1 MILLRHRRA
10 IVLASLML
18 FLAGCAPVGPNYKRP
33 SAPVPVSFKEP
44 LPAGWKQAEPGGAFV
59 NGKWWE
65 VYNDAALNALEEQV
79 GISNQN
85 VLQAEAQYRE
95 ARAVA
100 REARSALFPT
110 VSAGIGVTA
119 TGAGGAASTA
129 AGANGSSNAGT
140 RTAYSLPFNVA
151 WEPDLWGSIRR
162 SVTGNIALAQATEAD
177 LENARLLFQAELAQD
192 YFQLHGIDGDADL
205 LRTTVDSYN
214 EYLTLTKNR
223 YAAGVASDLDV
234 AQAESQLYSTQ
245 SALIDLGEQR
255 AQLEHAIA
263 ILVGKPPS
271 DLSVP
276 PVPLTMPPPQI
287 PLGLPSDL
295 LERRPDI
302 ASAERRVAAANE
314 QIGIAMAA
322 FYPVLSLSAS
332 AGLNASSLGK
342 WFSWPSRFW
351 SVGPGLSET
360 LFDAGRRR
368 AVVAQQQA
376 AYDATVD
383 GYRQSVL
390 TALQQVEDN
399 LAALRV
405 LSDENDKLQ
414 QTIQSA
420 DRALNISNAQY
431 RAGTTSYLTVI
442 TSQAA
447 LLSAQRSAIQLLSRR
462 MTASVLLVEALGGGW
477 NSSRLPSRQDVIAA
491 GAPASSSDRSLKSSA
506 FPDIARM
513 VSHTSVTF
521 F

>member
-1 MILLRHRRA
+1 MTLLRHRRA
-10 IVLASLML
+10 IILGSGIFFLAS
-18 FLAGCAPVGPNYKRP
+18 CAPVGPNYRKP
-33 SAPVPVSFKEP
+33 SAPIPVSFKEP
-44 LPAGWKQAEPGGAFV
+44 LPAGWKQAEPGGAFAQ
-59 NGKWWE
+59 GKWWE
-65 VYNDAALNALEEQV
+65 IYNDPALNALEEQV
-79 GISNQN
+79 SVTNQN

-95 ARAVA
+95 ARALA

-110 VSAGIGVTA
+110 VSAGIGITA
-119 TGAGGAASTA
+119 TGAGGAASNA
-129 AGANGSSNAGT
+129 AGANGSSSAGT

-151 WEPDLWGSIRR
+151 WEPDLWGSVRR
-162 SVTGNIALAQATEAD
+162 SVTGNIELAQASEAD
-177 LENARLLFQAELAQD
+177 LENARLLYQAELAQD
-192 YFQLHGIDGDADL
+192 YFQIHGIDGEADL
-205 LRTTVDSYN
+205 LQTTSDSYN

-234 AQAESQLYSTQ
+234 AQAESQLYSAQ

-263 ILVGKPPS
+263 ILTGKPPS
-271 DLSVP
+271 DVSVAH
-276 PVPLTMPPPQI
+276 VPLSMPPPPI
-287 PLGLPSDL
+287 PIGLPSDL

-302 ASAERRVAAANE
+302 AGAERRVAAANE

-322 FYPVLSLSAS
+322 FYPVLTLSGS
-332 AGLNASSLGK
+332 AGLNASSLAK
-342 WFSWPSRFW
+342 WFTWPSRFW

-376 AYDATVD
+376 AYDATVA
-383 GYRQSVL
+383 GYRQNVL

-420 DRALNISNAQY
+420 DRALTISSAQY

-442 TSQAA
+442 TAQATLLASQ
-447 LLSAQRSAIQLLSRR
+447 RNGIQLLSRR
-462 MTASVLLVEALGGGW
+462 LTASVLLGW
-477 NSSRLPSRQDVIAA
+477 RRWEGDGILQDCRAA
-491 GAPASSSDRSLKSSA
+491 R
-506 FPDIARM
+506 
-513 VSHTSVTF
+513 TSWPCGSN
-521 F
+521 

>member
-1 MILLRHRRA
+1 MMLLRHRRA
-10 IVLASLML
+10 IMLGGVML
-18 FLAGCAPVGPNYKRP
+18 FLAACAPVGPNYKRP

-44 LPAGWKQAEPGGAFV
+44 LPAGWKLAEPGGAFV

-65 VYNDAALNALEEQV
+65 IYNDPVLNALEEQV
-79 GISNQN
+79 SISNQN
-85 VLQAEAQYRE
+85 VLQAEAQYNE
-95 ARAVA
+95 ARAAA

-110 VSAGIGVTA
+110 VSAGIGITA
-119 TGAGGAASTA
+119 TGAGGAASNA
-129 AGANGSSNAGT
+129 AGANGSSSAGT

-162 SVTGNIALAQATEAD
+162 SVTGNIALAQASEAD

-205 LRTTVDSYN
+205 LRTTADSYN

-263 ILVGKPPS
+263 ILIGKPPS
-271 DLSVP
+271 DLTLP
-276 PVPLTMPPPQI
+276 PVALTMPPPQI
-287 PLGLPSDL
+287 PIGLPSDL

-302 ASAERRVAAANE
+302 AGAERRVAAANE

-332 AGLNASSLGK
+332 AGLNASSLAK
-342 WFSWPSRFW
+342 WFTWPSRFW
-351 SVGPGLSET
+351 SVGPGLSDT

-368 AVVAQQQA
+368 AIVAQQQA
-376 AYDATVD
+376 AYDATVA

-405 LSDENDKLQ
+405 LSDESDKLQ
-414 QTIQSA
+414 QNIQSA
-420 DRALNISNAQY
+420 DRALNISSAQY
-431 RAGTTSYLTVI
+431 KAGTTSYLTVI

-447 LLSAQRSAIQLLSRR
+447 LLGSQRSAVQLLSRR
-462 MTASVLLVEALGGGW
+462 LTASVLLVEALGGGW
-477 NSSRLPSRQDVIAA
+477 NTSRLPSRQQVMATGNHPA
-491 GAPASSSDRSLKSSA
+491 GA
-506 FPDIARM
+506 
-513 VSHTSVTF
+513 VVQ
-521 F
+521 

>member
-1 MILLRHRRA
+1 MMLLRNRRA
-10 IVLASLML
+10 IVLGSGIF
-18 FLAGCAPVGPNYKRP
+18 FLASCAPVGPNYKRP
-33 SAPVPVSFKEP
+33 SAPIPVSFKEP
-44 LPAGWKQAEPGGAFV
+44 LPAGWKQAEPGGAFAK
-59 NGKWWE
+59 GKWWE
-65 VYNDAALNALEEQV
+65 IYNDPALNALEEQV
-79 GISNQN
+79 SVTNQN

-95 ARAVA
+95 ARALA

-110 VSAGIGVTA
+110 VGVGVGITA
-119 TGAGGAASTA
+119 TGAGGAASNA

-162 SVTGNIALAQATEAD
+162 SVTGNIEFAQASEAD
-177 LENARLLFQAELAQD
+177 LENARLLYQAELAQD
-192 YFQLHGIDGDADL
+192 YFQLHGIDGEADL
-205 LRTTVDSYN
+205 LQTTSDSYN

-234 AQAESQLYSTQ
+234 AQAESQLYSAQ

-263 ILVGKPPS
+263 ILTGKPPS
-271 DLSVP
+271 DVSIP
-276 PVPLTMPPPQI
+276 PVPLSMPPPPI
-287 PLGLPSDL
+287 PIGLPSDL

-322 FYPVLSLSAS
+322 FYPAFTLSGG
-332 AGLNASSLGK
+332 AGLNASSLAK
-342 WFSWPSRFW
+342 WFTWPSRFW

-376 AYDATVD
+376 AYDATVA
-383 GYRQSVL
+383 GYRQNVL

-420 DRALNISNAQY
+420 DRALTISSAQY

-442 TSQAA
+442 TSQAT
-447 LLSAQRSAIQLLSRR
+447 LLGSQRSAIQLLSRR
-462 MTASVLLVEALGGGW
+462 LTASVLLVEALGGGW
-477 NSSRLPSRQDVIAA
+477 DSTRLPTRQDVMAA
-491 GAPASSSDRSLKSSA
+491 R
-506 FPDIARM
+506 
-513 VSHTSVTF
+513 
-521 F
+521 

>member
-1 MILLRHRRA
+1 MMFPRHRRA
-10 IVLASLML
+10 IVLGSLML

-33 SAPVPVSFKEP
+33 SAPVPVSFKET

-65 VYNDAALNALEEQV
+65 VYNDTALNALEEQV
-79 GISNQN
+79 SISNQN

-119 TGAGGAASTA
+119 TGAGGAASNA
-129 AGANGSSNAGT
+129 AGANGSSSAGT

-162 SVTGNIALAQATEAD
+162 SVTGNIELAQATEAD

-205 LRTTVDSYN
+205 IRTTADSYN

-223 YAAGVASDLDV
+223 YASGVASDLDV

-245 SALIDLGEQR
+245 AALIDLGEQR

-263 ILVGKPPS
+263 ILIGKPPS
-271 DLSVP
+271 ELSVP
-276 PVPLTMPPPQI
+276 PVPLTMPPPPVPI
-287 PLGLPSDL
+287 GLPSDL

-302 ASAERRVAAANE
+302 AGAERRVAAANE

-322 FYPVLSLSAS
+322 FYPVLTLSAS
-332 AGLNASSLGK
+332 AGLNASSLAK
-342 WFSWPSRFW
+342 WFTWPSRFW

-376 AYDATVD
+376 AYDSTVA

-414 QTIQSA
+414 QTIRSA
-420 DRALNISNAQY
+420 DRALNIASAQY

-442 TSQAA
+442 TSQAT
-447 LLSAQRSAIQLLSRR
+447 LLGSQRSAIQLLSRR
-462 MTASVLLVEALGGGW
+462 LTASVLLIEALGGGW
-477 NSSRLPSRQDVIAA
+477 DSSRLPSRQNVIAA
-491 GAPASSSDRSLKSSA
+491 SSA
-506 FPDIARM
+506 PG
-513 VSHTSVTF
+513 SK
-521 F
+521 

>member
-1 MILLRHRRA
+1 MMLLRNRRA
-10 IVLASLML
+10 IVLGSGIF
-18 FLAGCAPVGPNYKRP
+18 FLASCAPVGPNYKRP
-33 SAPVPVSFKEP
+33 SAPIPVSFKEP
-44 LPAGWKQAEPGGAFV
+44 LPAGWKQAEPGGAFAK
-59 NGKWWE
+59 GKWWE
-65 VYNDAALNALEEQV
+65 IYNDPALNALEEQV
-79 GISNQN
+79 SVTNQN

-95 ARAVA
+95 ARALA

-110 VSAGIGVTA
+110 VGVGVGITA
-119 TGAGGAASTA
+119 TGAGGAASNA

-162 SVTGNIALAQATEAD
+162 SVTGNIELAQASEAD
-177 LENARLLFQAELAQD
+177 LENARLLYQSELAQD
-192 YFQLHGIDGDADL
+192 YFQLHGIDGEADL
-205 LRTTVDSYN
+205 LQTTSDSYN

-234 AQAESQLYSTQ
+234 AQAESQLYSAQ

-255 AQLEHAIA
+255 AQLEHAVA
-263 ILVGKPPS
+263 ILTGKPPS
-271 DLSVP
+271 DMSIP
-276 PVPLTMPPPQI
+276 AVPLSMPPPPI
-287 PLGLPSDL
+287 PIGLPSDL

-322 FYPVLSLSAS
+322 FYPAFTLSSG
-332 AGLNASSLGK
+332 AGLNASSLAK
-342 WFSWPSRFW
+342 WFTWPSRFW

-376 AYDATVD
+376 AYDATVT
-383 GYRQSVL
+383 GYRQNVL

-420 DRALNISNAQY
+420 DRALTISSAQY

-442 TSQAA
+442 TSQAT
-447 LLSAQRSAIQLLSRR
+447 LLGAQRSAIQLLSRR
-462 MTASVLLVEALGGGW
+462 LTASVLLVEALGGGW
-477 NSSRLPSRQDVIAA
+477 DSSRLPTRQDVMAA
-491 GAPASSSDRSLKSSA
+491 R
-506 FPDIARM
+506 
-513 VSHTSVTF
+513 
-521 F
+521 

>member
-1 MILLRHRRA
+1 MMRTVLLSS
-10 IVLASLML
+10 VML
-18 FLAGCAPVGPNYKRP
+18 LLSGCAPVGPNYRRP
-33 SAPVPVSFKEP
+33 STPVPMSFKEP

-59 NGKWWE
+59 SGKWWE
-65 VYNDAALNALEEQV
+65 IYNDSALNALEEQV
-79 GISNQN
+79 SIANQN

-110 VSAGIGVTA
+110 VSAGVGITV
-119 TGAGGAASTA
+119 TGAGGAASNA
-129 AGANGSSNAGT
+129 AGANGSSSAGT

-162 SVTGNIALAQATEAD
+162 SVTGNIAVAQASEAD

-192 YFQLHGIDGDADL
+192 YFQLHGIDGEADL
-205 LRTTVDSYN
+205 LQRTTDSYN

-245 SALIDLGEQR
+245 AALIDLGEQR

-271 DLSVP
+271 DVSVP
-276 PVPLTMPPPQI
+276 RLPLTVPPPDV
-287 PLGLPSDL
+287 PVGLPSDL

-322 FYPVLSLSAS
+322 FYPVLTLSGS
-332 AGLNASSLGK
+332 AGLNASSLAK
-342 WFSWPSRFW
+342 WFTWPSRFW

-376 AYDATVD
+376 AYDATVAS
-383 GYRQSVL
+383 YRQSVL

-414 QTIQSA
+414 QNIQSA
-420 DRALNISNAQY
+420 DRALNISSAQY

-447 LLSAQRSAIQLLSRR
+447 LLGSQRNAIQLLSRR
-462 MTASVLLVEALGGGW
+462 LTASVLLVEALGGGW
-477 NSSRLPSRQDVIAA
+477 NSSRLPSRQDVLAA
-491 GAPASSSDRSLKSSA
+491 SGPAPRSGK
-506 FPDIARM
+506 I
-513 VSHTSVTF
+513 SHPGQF
-521 F
+521 RW

>member
-1 MILLRHRRA
+1 MMLSRHRRA
-10 IVLASLML
+10 IALGSVML
-18 FLAGCAPVGPNYKRP
+18 SVMLILAGCAPVGPNYKRP
-33 SAPVPVSFKEP
+33 AAPVPVSFKEP

-65 VYNDAALNALEEQV
+65 IYNDPALNALEEQV
-79 GISNQN
+79 SISNQN

-110 VSAGIGVTA
+110 VSTGIGVTA
-119 TGAGGAASTA
+119 TGAGGAASNA

-162 SVTGNIALAQATEAD
+162 SVTGNIELAQASEAD

-205 LRTTVDSYN
+205 LRRTSDSYN

-263 ILVGKPPS
+263 ILIGKAPS
-271 DLSVP
+271 DLSVLS
-276 PVPLTMPPPQI
+276 VPLTMPPPPVPI
-287 PLGLPSDL
+287 GLPSDL

-302 ASAERRVAAANE
+302 AGAERRVASANE

-322 FYPVLSLSAS
+322 FYPVVTLSAS
-332 AGLNASSLGK
+332 AGLTASSLAK
-342 WFSWPSRFW
+342 WFTWPSRFW

-368 AVVAQQQA
+368 SIVAQEQA
-376 AYDATVD
+376 AYDSTVAA
-383 GYRQSVL
+383 YRQSVL

-420 DRALNISNAQY
+420 DRALNISTAQY

-442 TSQAA
+442 TSQAT
-447 LLSAQRSAIQLLSRR
+447 LLSSQINAIQLLSRR
-462 MTASVLLVEALGGGW
+462 LTASVLLVEALGGGW
-477 NSSRLPSRQDVIAA
+477 NSSRLPSRQDVLAA
-491 GAPASSSDRSLKSSA
+491 SGP
-506 FPDIARM
+506 
-513 VSHTSVTF
+513 
-521 F
+521 